1 MLFLSK
7 SKHLRLLSGLLLFS
21 TFFFCRADFVQTVA
35 AQDKNDKSV
44 KSEKPDKSENTG
56 KPDKASKSEKAAEA
70 ATLAAVP
77 QLPKGK
83 LPVII
88 IPGLIG
94 SELVNKDTN
103 DVVWFGL
110 RRAKTDDLRLPIS
123 TNIAENR
130 DSLIPRDI
138 LRSVKLFS
146 FLPETEIYE
155 RLANT
160 LETTGGYA
168 EGKWDAPTETGY
180 EDTYYVFPYDWRR
193 DNVENARLLIRR
205 IDELKIK
212 LKKPNLKFN
221 IIAHSMG
228 GIIARYAARY
238 GDADL
243 PVSGQKPQLNWAG
256 AKDINKIFLIGTP
269 NEGSVSA
276 LNSLV
281 NGLGLLSASRLN
293 LPFIQDLSKY
303 DVFTIPAA
311 YQLLPHAGTIRAFDE
326 NLKPLKIDLY
336 NPLTWEKY
344 GWTAYSDPNFA
355 KEFSEAEQK
364 DAKQYFRLVLNR
376 AKRLEE
382 ALDSNISAKSPVSLY
397 FLGSDCK
404 PTLDAV
410 VIYRDEKKNRWE
422 TIFRPESIKR
432 SNGTKISAKEL
443 EKLFYSPGDS
453 VVTQRSFLGENFV
466 KTKRGRATPPTAFSA
481 KDISFVCEVHNK
493 LTGNAKIQTDM
504 LNILSEKQPAKS
516 TQSAAKILSK

>member
-1 MLFLSK
+1 MRFLFVSK
-7 SKHLRLLSGLLLFS
+7 YFRILPCLFVFS
-21 TFFFCRADFVQTVA
+21 AFLFCHFNFLQTA
-35 AQDKNDKSV
+35 TAQDKTVESEKSKTSEKADKIEKSD
-44 KSEKPDKSENTG
+44 KSEKP
-56 KPDKASKSEKAAEA
+56 EKADKQEKAEA
-70 ATLAAVP
+70 AAALAAVP
-77 QLPKGK
+77 QLPQGK

-94 SELVNKDTN
+94 SELINKDTN

-123 TNIAENR
+123 TNIAANR
-130 DSLIPRDI
+130 DNLIPRDI
-138 LRSVKLFS
+138 LRSVKLFK

-160 LETTGGYA
+160 LETTGGYT

-180 EDTYYVFPYDWRR
+180 QDTYYVFPYDWRR

-205 IDELKIK
+205 IDELKVK

-243 PVSGQKPQLNWAG
+243 PNGAQKPRLTWAG
-256 AKDINKIFLIGTP
+256 AKDINKIFLLGTP
-269 NEGSVSA
+269 NEGSISA
-276 LNSLV
+276 LNSLI

-311 YQLLPHAGTIRAFDE
+311 YQLLPHTGTVRAFDE
-326 NLKPLKIDLY
+326 NLKPLKIDIY
-336 NPLTWEKY
+336 NPLVWEKY
-344 GWTAYSDPNFA
+344 GWTAYSDPDFA
-355 KEFSEAEQK
+355 KEFSETEQRN
-364 DAKQYFRLVLNR
+364 AKQYFRAVLNR
-376 AKRLEE
+376 AKRLQE
-382 ALDSNISAKSPVSLY
+382 ALDSGIGVKSPVSLY

-404 PTLDAV
+404 PTLDAMI
-410 VIYRDEKKNRWE
+410 IYRDAKKNRWE
-422 TIFRPESIKR
+422 TLFRPESFKR
-432 SNGTKISAKEL
+432 GNGTKVSAAET
-443 EKLFYSPGDS
+443 EKLFYADGDS
-453 VVTQRSFLGENFV
+453 VVTKRSFLSLDAV
-466 KTKRGRATPPTAFSA
+466 KPKRGVKQQTAFPA

-493 LTGNAKIQTDM
+493 LTGNAKIQTD
-504 LNILSEKQPAKS
+504 LLGVLSGK
-516 TQSAAKILSK
+516 

>member
-1 MLFLSK
+1 MKFMLFLFMSK
-7 SKHLRLLSGLLLFS
+7 YFRILSCLVIFS
-21 TFFFCRADFVQTVA
+21 AFFPPRADFAQTVPT
-35 AQDKNDKSV
+35 QDKIDKTDKTDKS
-44 KSEKPDKSENTG
+44 DKS
-56 KPDKASKSEKAAEA
+56 DKAAEA

-88 IPGLIG
+88 IPGIIG

-103 DVVWFGL
+103 DVVWFGI
-110 RRAKTDDLRLPIS
+110 RRASTDDLRLPIS
-123 TNIAENR
+123 TNIAGNR
-130 DSLIPRDI
+130 DNLVPRDI
-138 LRSVKLFS
+138 LRGVKLFK
-146 FLPETEIYE
+146 FLPEIEIYE

-160 LETTGGYA
+160 LETTGGYK
-168 EGKWDAPTETGY
+168 EGKWDAPTETGF

-205 IDELKIK
+205 LDKLKAK

-228 GIIARYAARY
+228 GLIARYAAKY

-243 PVSGQKPQLNWAG
+243 PGGVRKPRATWAG
-256 AKDINKIFLIGTP
+256 AKSINKIFLLGTP

-276 LNSLV
+276 LNSLI
-281 NGLGLLSASRLN
+281 NGLGLLSANRIN

-344 GWTAYSDPNFA
+344 GWAAYSDPNFA
-355 KEFSEAEQK
+355 KQFSEVEQK
-364 DAKQYFRLVLNR
+364 QAKDYFRLVLNR

-382 ALDSNISAKSPVSLY
+382 ALDANIGAKSPVSLY
-397 FLGSDCK
+397 LLGSDCK

-410 VIYRDEKKNRWE
+410 VIYRDAKNNRWE
-422 TIFRPESIKR
+422 TLFRPESFKR
-432 SNGTKISAKEL
+432 NNGTKVSVKEM
-443 EKLFYSPGDS
+443 EKLFYAPGDS
-453 VVTQRSFLGENFV
+453 VVTQRSFLGTHSV
-466 KTKRGRATPPTAFSA
+466 KTKRGGVAPQTAFPA

-493 LTGNAKIQTDM
+493 LTGNAKIQSD
-504 LNILSEKQPAKS
+504 LLDVLSGK
-516 TQSAAKILSK
+516 QSAAAQLSR

>member
-1 MLFLSK
+1 MLFLSR
-7 SKHLRLLSGLLLFS
+7 SKHLQILSSLLLFS
-21 TFFFCRADFVQTVA
+21 TFFFCRADFVQTVK
-35 AQDKNDKSV
+35 AQDKTADKTV
-44 KSEKPDKSENTG
+44 RSEKTDKPDKSDKT
-56 KPDKASKSEKAAEA
+56 DKADKAAAAAALA
-70 ATLAAVP
+70 ATP

-88 IPGLIG
+88 IPGLVG
-94 SELVNKDTN
+94 SELINKDTN

-123 TNIAENR
+123 TNLAENR
-130 DSLIPRDI
+130 DNLIPRDI

-160 LETTGGYA
+160 LETTGGYT
-168 EGKWDAPTETGY
+168 EGKWDAPSETGY

-238 GDADL
+238 GDTDL
-243 PVSGQKPQLNWAG
+243 PGNGRIPQLTWAG
-256 AKDINKIFLIGTP
+256 AREINKIFLIGTP
-269 NEGSVSA
+269 NEGAVSA

-281 NGLGLLSASRLN
+281 NGLGLLSSSRLN

-311 YQLLPHAGTIRAFDE
+311 YQLLPHAGTVRAFDE

-344 GWTAYSDPNFA
+344 GWTAYSDPGFA

-364 DAKQYFRLVLNR
+364 QAKGYFRVVLNR
-376 AKRLEE
+376 AKQLQE
-382 ALDSNISAKSPVSLY
+382 ALDANISGKSPVALY

-410 VIYRDEKKNRWE
+410 VIYRDAKKNRWQ
-422 TIFRPESIKR
+422 TIFRPESLKR
-432 SNGTKISAKEL
+432 SDGTKISAKEL

-466 KTKRGRATPPTAFSA
+466 KTKRGGALPLTAFPA
-481 KDISFVCEVHNK
+481 RDISFVCEVHNK

-504 LNILSEKQPAKS
+504 LNILSEKQQAAKS
-516 TQSAAKILSK
+516 AQPAAKVLSN

>member
-1 MLFLSK
+1 MRFLFMAKRFRILSC
-7 SKHLRLLSGLLLFS
+7 LLLLSSIFFS
-21 TFFFCRADFVQTVA
+21 GANLPQTA
-35 AQDKNDKSV
+35 TAQDKTEQANKSDKSD
-44 KSEKPDKSENTG
+44 KSGKSDKPD
-56 KPDKASKSEKAAEA
+56 KAAEA
-70 ATLAAVP
+70 AALAAVP
-77 QLPKGK
+77 KLAKGK

-94 SELVNKDTN
+94 SELINKDTN

-130 DSLIPRDI
+130 DNLVPRDI

-155 RLANT
+155 RLVDT
-160 LETTGGYA
+160 LETTGGYT
-168 EGKWDAPTETGY
+168 EGKWDAPSATGY
-180 EDTYYVFPYDWRR
+180 EDTYYLFPYDWRR

-205 IDELKIK
+205 INELKVK
-212 LKKPNLKFN
+212 LKKPDLKFN

-243 PVSGQKPQLNWAG
+243 PANGQKPRLSWAG
-256 AKDINKIFLIGTP
+256 AADINKIFLVGTP
-269 NEGSVSA
+269 NEGSISA
-276 LNSLV
+276 LNSLI

-326 NLKPLKIDLY
+326 HLKPLKIDIY

-355 KEFSEAEQK
+355 KEFSETEQK
-364 DAKQYFRLVLNR
+364 QAKDYFRIVLNR
-376 AKRLEE
+376 AKRLQE
-382 ALDSNISAKSPVSLY
+382 ALDSNVGAKNPVALY

-410 VIYRDEKKNRWE
+410 IVYRDKKKNRWE
-422 TIFRPESIKR
+422 TVFRPESIK
-432 SNGTKISAKEL
+432 SDDGTKVSSKEI
-443 EKLFYSPGDS
+443 EKLFYAPGDS
-453 VVTQRSFLGENFV
+453 VVTERSFLGANFI
-466 KTKRGRATPPTAFSA
+466 KTSRGIVAPLTAFRA
-481 KDISFVCEVHNK
+481 KDVTFVCEVHNK
-493 LTGNAKIQTDM
+493 LTGNAKIQTD
-504 LNILSEKQPAKS
+504 LLKVLSETETTAKNPVKARARR
-516 TQSAAKILSK
+516 QSMR

>member
-1 MLFLSK
+1 MSFLFMSKYFRVLSC
-7 SKHLRLLSGLLLFS
+7 LIIFS
-21 TFFFCRADFVQTVA
+21 TLFPPYANFAQTAPPDKTDKA
-35 AQDKNDKSV
+35 AKSEKSDKT
-44 KSEKPDKSENTG
+44 EKPDK
-56 KPDKASKSEKAAEA
+56 AEKAAAA
-70 ATLAAVP
+70 ATLAATP

-94 SELVNKDTN
+94 SELVNKETN
-103 DVVWFGL
+103 DIVWFGL

-130 DSLIPRDI
+130 DNLIPRDI
-138 LRSVKLFS
+138 LRSVKLFK

-160 LETTGGYA
+160 LETTGGYT

-205 IDELKIK
+205 IDELKAK
-212 LKKPNLKFN
+212 LKKPKLKFN

-243 PVSGQKPQLNWAG
+243 PSGAAKPRLTWAG
-256 AKDINKIFLIGTP
+256 ATDINKIFLVGTP
-269 NEGSVSA
+269 NEGAISS
-276 LNSLV
+276 LNSFV
-281 NGLGLLSASRLN
+281 NGLGLLSASKLN
-293 LPFIQDLSKY
+293 LPFIQDLSKF

-311 YQLLPHAGTIRAFDE
+311 YQLLPHDGTIRAFDE
-326 NLKPLKIDLY
+326 NLKPLNIDLY

-355 KEFSEAEQK
+355 KEFSEDEQK
-364 DAKQYFRLVLNR
+364 QAKDYFRLVLSR
-376 AKRLEE
+376 AKRLNE
-382 ALDSNISAKSPVSLY
+382 ALDSNVGAKSPVSLY

-410 VIYRDEKKNRWE
+410 VIYRDPKKNEWE
-422 TIFRPESIKR
+422 TLFRPKTFVR
-432 SNGTKISAKEL
+432 ANGTKVLANQMQ
-443 EKLFYSPGDS
+443 KLFYAPGDS
-453 VVTQRSFLGENFV
+453 VVTQRSFLGENFI
-466 KTKRGRATPPTAFSA
+466 KPKRGKIAPPTAFPA
-481 KDISFVCEVHNK
+481 KAISFVCEVHNK
-493 LTGNAKIQTDM
+493 LTGNAKIQTD
-504 LNILSEKQPAKS
+504 LLRVLSGK
-516 TQSAAKILSK
+516 

>member
-1 MLFLSK
+1 MFSLFN
-7 SKHLRLLSGLLLFS
+7 SKHFRTLSCLLLLSA
-21 TFFFCRADFVQTVA
+21 FFFRADFIQAVT
-35 AQDKNDKSV
+35 AQDKIDKVDKTEKTDKLDKADKDKS
-44 KSEKPDKSENTG
+44 
-56 KPDKASKSEKAAEA
+56 DKAEKAAA
-70 ATLAAVP
+70 SATLAALP

-88 IPGLIG
+88 IPGIIG

-110 RRAKTDDLRLPIS
+110 RRSTTDDLRLPIS
-123 TNIAENR
+123 TNIAGNR
-130 DSLIPRDI
+130 DNLVPRDI
-138 LRSVKLFS
+138 LRSVKLFA

-155 RLANT
+155 RLTNT
-160 LETTGGYA
+160 LEATGGYK
-168 EGKWDAPTETGY
+168 EGKWDAPTETGF

-205 IDELKIK
+205 MDELKAK
-212 LKKPNLKFN
+212 LKKPSLKFN

-228 GIIARYAARY
+228 GIIARYAAKY

-243 PVSGQKPQLNWAG
+243 PNGVQKPHANWAG
-256 AKDINKIFLIGTP
+256 AKDINKIFLVGTP

-276 LNSLV
+276 LNSLI
-281 NGLGLLSASRLN
+281 NGLALLSANRIN

-311 YQLLPHAGTIRAFDE
+311 YQLLPHAGTIHAFDE

-355 KEFSEAEQK
+355 KQFSADEQK
-364 DAKQYFRLVLNR
+364 QAKDYFRLVLNR

-397 FLGSDCK
+397 LLGSDCK

-410 VIYRDEKKNRWE
+410 VIYRDAKKNRWE
-422 TIFRPESIKR
+422 TIFRPQSFKR
-432 SNGTKISAKEL
+432 GNGTKVSDKEM
-443 EKLFYSPGDS
+443 EKLFYAPGDS
-453 VVTQRSFLGENFV
+453 VVTQRSFLGTNSV
-466 KTKRGRATPPTAFSA
+466 KPTRGRIAARSAFPA

-493 LTGNAKIQTDM
+493 LTGNAKIQTD
-504 LNILSEKQPAKS
+504 LINVLSGKVN
-516 TQSAAKILSK
+516 TSAALTK